1 MNVLLV
7 RCAGLGMVDD
17 ISEYLN
23 MVIFVLPFVREDPHR
38 KRTVQIALPKQKTMH
53 YHEIRNSVPALC
65 QNGQLRQK
73 LI

>member
-65 QNGQLRQK
+65 QNG
-73 LI
+73 

>member
-38 KRTVQIALPKQKTMH
+38 KRTVQIALPKQKTMQ

-65 QNGQLRQK
+65 QNGQLRKK

>member
-23 MVIFVLPFVREDPHR
+23 MVIFVLPFVREDRRPS
-38 KRTVQIALPKQKTMH
+38 QKEDSSNCFAQTKK
-53 YHEIRNSVPALC
+53 P
-65 QNGQLRQK
+65 
-73 LI
+73 

>member
-23 MVIFVLPFVREDPHR
+23 MVIFVLPFVREDRRPS
-38 KRTVQIALPKQKTMH
+38 QKEDKSNCFAKTKK
-53 YHEIRNSVPALC
+53 P
-65 QNGQLRQK
+65 
-73 LI
+73 

>member
-38 KRTVQIALPKQKTMH
+38 KRTVQIALPKQKIM
-53 YHEIRNSVPALC
+53 R
-65 QNGQLRQK
+65 
-73 LI
+73 